1 MTEQNRKQAVEAII
15 EREGMSIEEAES
27 LGYLPGEP
35 VLDDVEADEAFD
47 KMVEEELKAQTH

>member
-35 VLDDVEADEAFD
+35 VLNDAEGDETFD
-47 KMVEEELKAQTH
+47 TMVEKELKAQTH